1 MECEA
6 LGLMG
11 VRECYIMDK
20 GNSSVMSWV
29 RTQRGQRGL
38 DANEQYWEANLK
50 GTEATSIEKCK
61 GRGVWAPAKPP
72 QGAAGAGARRSCLC
86 YAGFGGPSCERS
98 TLARERRNCLNGC
111 SGRGACVRNWCHCDA
126 GFYGVDCSLGEPAPG
141 QTAAPLPPLIGA
153 QTGRHSKGAPRVYV
167 YELPPEFNAWMQAGA
182 GGWWQVP
189 PPPPPA
195 PRPLHPPRYCPS
207 PCTLAPHPRPAP
219 SPLPPHP
226 RRSSTCGARTWSSTS
241 ASSAPSTAR
250 ATPTWLGLGLGL
262 ANPKP
267 KPKPKP
273 KPNQVQ

>member
-98 TLARERRNCLNGC
+98 TLARERRNCLNEC

-126 GFYGVDCSLGEPAPG
+126 GFYGVDCSLGVTSFV
-141 QTAAPLPPLIGA
+141 TALLI
-153 QTGRHSKGAPRVYV
+153 V
-167 YELPPEFNAWMQAGA
+167 
-182 GGWWQVP
+182 
-189 PPPPPA
+189 
-195 PRPLHPPRYCPS
+195 
-207 PCTLAPHPRPAP
+207 LAA
-219 SPLPPHP
+219 
-226 RRSSTCGARTWSSTS
+226 TFATSSTS
-241 ASSAPSTAR
+241 TEISEDVESDSTSRVGLGRGSAGSCTAR
-250 ATPTWLGLGLGL
+250 KAEGSSDERAGAREPLCTCAGL
-262 ANPKP
+262 AAAKM
-267 KPKPKP
+267 
-273 KPNQVQ
+273 